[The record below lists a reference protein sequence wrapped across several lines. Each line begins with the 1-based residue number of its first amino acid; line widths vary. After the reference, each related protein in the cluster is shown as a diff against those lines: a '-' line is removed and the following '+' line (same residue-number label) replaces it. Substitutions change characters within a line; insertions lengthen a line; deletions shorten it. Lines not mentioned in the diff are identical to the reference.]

1 MLLLFTDFLS
11 GFLGAELTS
20 YLLLV
25 IGFVL
30 LTVAADWLVDG
41 ASSLAKRFHM
51 SDLVIGLTVVAMGT
65 SMPELVV
72 NLASAIDHE
81 TDLAITNVL
90 GSNIANILLILG
102 CTAAIRP
109 VFCSKGTTPEVIV
122 SIIAS
127 VLVMIFA
134 LKSDINRFEGLILIF
149 CFITYIYLT
158 LTGTKKLR
166 AKQMAEGT
174 LVETEENEISQMPL
188 FKTLFLIIVGLIG
201 LACGGQATVEGAIA
215 IATRHHIPASVI
227 GVTIVAIGTS
237 LPELATSII
246 AALKGHTELAIG
258 NVVGSNVFNIFF
270 VLGITSSIF
279 PLPAYD
285 NLLRDA
291 LIGTIASILMLLF
304 IVNSKNRSVTRWE
317 GIFLVVAYI
326 SYMIILVNEVT
337 HFIN

>member
-1 MLLLFTDFLS
+1 MLLLFTEFLS
-11 GFLGAELTS
+11 GIIGAEFTS
-20 YLLLV
+20 YLLLI

-41 ASSLAKRFHM
+41 SSSLAKRFHM

-65 SMPELVV
+65 SMPEMVV

-81 TDLAITNVL
+81 TDLALTNVL
-90 GSNIANILLILG
+90 GSNVANILLILG

-127 VLVMIFA
+127 LLVMLFA
-134 LKSDINRFEGLILIF
+134 LKSDLNRYEGMILVF
-149 CFITYIYLT
+149 CFIIYIYLT

-166 AKQMAEGT
+166 AKQKEEGT
-174 LVETEENEISQMPL
+174 LEEEENTITLMSMP
-188 FKTLFLIIVGLIG
+188 KTLFLIVIGLLG
-201 LACGGQATVEGAIA
+201 LACGGQATVEGAIS
-215 IATRHHIPASVI
+215 IATRFNIPASVI

-258 NVVGSNVFNIFF
+258 NVVGSNIFNIFL
-270 VLGITSSIF
+270 VLGVTSSIF

-291 LIGTIASILMLLF
+291 LIGTIASVLMLLF
-304 IVNSKNRSVTRWE
+304 IVNSKDRSVKHWE
-317 GIFLVVAYI
+317 GIALIVFYVA
-326 SYMIILVNEVT
+326 YMIILVNEVT